1 ASRRRDRIPPQIRRG
16 IAAESRR
23 GGRPRQGDAR
33 SRAGK
38 SPVNLKDWIGRTE
51 TVDDIVT
58 AMPYAALSATLDREP
73 ARPKPGTPLPALWHW
88 LYFLPL
94 HRQSEIGPDGNA
106 RRGGFLPPVA
116 RPRRMWA
123 GSQLQFHRPR
133 RVGDSVTRV
142 STIQSV
148 DEKSGRSG
156 ALVFVKVRHEFRAN
170 GEKDVALTELHDIV
184 YREAA
189 KPADVAPAPRPVPGA
204 SAWEKKWVP
213 DEVLLFRYSALTF
226 NGHRI
231 HYDRRY
237 VTQVEGYPG
246 LIVHGPL
253 IATLLVDLLRWQL
266 PEARVA
272 KFEFRALRPIFDTR
286 PFFVC
291 GQPQTERIGY
301 PVLGVVQQLVELCAD
316 GLGEWCHWGA
326 TTQDITDTATVLQIR
341 EGLVLIE
348 DDLAAISAAMAELAS
363 RHRDTPMIGRSNLQ
377 QAVPVTFGYKMA
389 GILSAIERHRARLA
403 ELRPRVLMGEFAGA
417 AGTLASLGQG
427 GLETQAGLMKELG
440 LAQPA
445 IAWHTL
451 RDTIA
456 EVGCFLGLVTGTLGK
471 LALDVK
477 LMMQTEVGEAYE
489 PFAHGRGSSST
500 MPQKRNPIS
509 SCYIHACASVVRQQ
523 VAALLDAMLADHE
536 RSTGPWEIEWIALPE
551 AFLLSAGAL
560 NQAKALVAGLEVDAK
575 RMRANLDSTK
585 GLVVSEAVMMGL
597 APYLGRG
604 RAHDLV

>member
-1 ASRRRDRIPPQIRRG
+1 MPATIVDSAIFGNLFSTEAMRQVWSDENRTRKYLDIEAALARVQARLGIIPAKA
-16 IAAESRR
+16 AAEIVRNCRLERIDLSKL
-23 GGRPRQGDAR
+23 
-33 SRAGK
+33 RA
-38 SPVNLKDWIGRTE
+38 
-51 TVDDIVT
+51 
-58 AMPYAALSATLDREP
+58 
-73 ARPKPGTPLPALWHW
+73 
-88 LYFLPL
+88 
-94 HRQSEIGPDGNA
+94 
-106 RRGGFLPPVA
+106 
-116 RPRRMWA
+116 
-123 GSQLQFHRPR
+123 
-133 RVGDSVTRV
+133 
-142 STIQSV
+142 
-148 DEKSGRSG
+148 
-156 ALVFVKVRHEFRAN
+156 
-170 GEKDVALTELHDIV
+170 
-184 YREAA
+184 
-189 KPADVAPAPRPVPGA
+189 
-204 SAWEKKWVP
+204 
-213 DEVLLFRYSALTF
+213 
-226 NGHRI
+226 
-231 HYDRRY
+231 
-237 VTQVEGYPG
+237 
-246 LIVHGPL
+246 
-253 IATLLVDLLRWQL
+253 
-266 PEARVA
+266 
-272 KFEFRALRPIFDTR
+272 
-286 PFFVC
+286 
-291 GQPQTERIGY
+291 QTERIGY

-348 DDLAAISAAMAELAS
+348 NDLSAISAAMAELAS

-471 LALDVK
+471 LAMDVK

-551 AFLLSAGAL
+551 AFLLTAGAL
-560 NQAKALVAGLEVDAK
+560 NQAKAVVAGLEVDAK

-597 APYLGRG
+597 APYLGRE
-604 RAHDLV
+604 RAHDLVYDLCREAIRQDRSLLDLLSENAAITKHVDRKKLGELCDPSNYLGLSGVMVDRVLERIRAAPLIKGV